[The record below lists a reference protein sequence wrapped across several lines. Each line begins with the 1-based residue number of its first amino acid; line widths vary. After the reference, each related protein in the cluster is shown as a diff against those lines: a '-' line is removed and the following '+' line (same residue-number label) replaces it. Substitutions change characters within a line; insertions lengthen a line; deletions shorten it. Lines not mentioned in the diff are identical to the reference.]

1 MRQELQD
8 WIGGKHPQSVLSAE
22 STVGKPTKVA
32 YLFSGQGAQYP
43 GMGKLLYETQP
54 VFQNTID
61 RCTRILEPMLELP
74 LKEVIFAAEND
85 AYQINETIYT
95 QPALF
100 VIEYALYEMLRECG
114 IRPSVVMG
122 HSVGE
127 YVAACVAGVFGLE
140 DGLRLIVARARLMA
154 ERTERGQMAAVF
166 GSEEAVA
173 SAIAGLEGELS
184 IAAFN
189 GPENVVISGRTSA
202 MERALAEL
210 IRQSVRF
217 KKLPVSHA
225 FHSPLMEP
233 MLPAFYQ
240 EAEKASFSSPIITM
254 ISNIDGKPIPSGA
267 VPNADYWRRHIRQAV
282 RFDSSIRSLA
292 AEGCDC
298 WLEIGPHPVLLA
310 MARQIVPDI
319 DALMLPTLRRQQPDW
334 APLTETLSALYS
346 RGWNINWKAFHA
358 GRSHTAVQLPTYPF
372 ERETFWIS
380 AESKASSASANPP
393 VAGYSDHPLLG
404 LRVDLPSSEGI
415 FIWQA
420 SLDMQRCS
428 FLLDHCIQG
437 SAIFPAT
444 AYIEMALAAAAE
456 TQPQETYVLIDL
468 SFHKPLL
475 LKRETRPVLQ
485 LWMRKG
491 SDGSFETR
499 IFSRD
504 ALIED
509 PEGAKSSWTLH
520 MTGTLTLRGLEKS
533 ETDLERFDL
542 SSIRSRCPEEID
554 GTAFYENQA
563 KKGNQWGPCFQG
575 VHTLWRGNG
584 EALSQIQI
592 PSQLEAG
599 LGEFNFIRLWRIF
612 AVMF

>member
-1 MRQELQD
+1 
-8 WIGGKHPQSVLSAE
+8 
-22 STVGKPTKVA
+22 
-32 YLFSGQGAQYP
+32 
-43 GMGKLLYETQP
+43 
-54 VFQNTID
+54 
-61 RCTRILEPMLELP
+61 
-74 LKEVIFAAEND
+74 
-85 AYQINETIYT
+85 
-95 QPALF
+95 
-100 VIEYALYEMLRECG
+100 
-114 IRPSVVMG
+114 
-122 HSVGE
+122 
-127 YVAACVAGVFGLE
+127 
-140 DGLRLIVARARLMA
+140 
-154 ERTERGQMAAVF
+154 
-166 GSEEAVA
+166 
-173 SAIAGLEGELS
+173 
-184 IAAFN
+184 
-189 GPENVVISGRTSA
+189 
-202 MERALAEL
+202 
-210 IRQSVRF
+210 
-217 KKLPVSHA
+217 
-225 FHSPLMEP
+225 
-233 MLPAFYQ
+233 
-240 EAEKASFSSPIITM
+240 
-254 ISNIDGKPIPSGA
+254 
-267 VPNADYWRRHIRQAV
+267 
-282 RFDSSIRSLA
+282 
-292 AEGCDC
+292 
-298 WLEIGPHPVLLA
+298 

-420 SLDMQRCS
+420 SLDMQRCFVPPRPLHS
-428 FLLDHCIQG
+428 GEL
-437 SAIFPAT
+437 AKIFPAT

-475 LKRETRPVLQ
+475 LKRETRQVLQ

-563 KKGNQWGPCFQG
+563 KKGNQWGPC
-575 VHTLWRGNG
+575 LRGDFTRSG
-584 EALSQIQI
+584 EAMAR
-592 PSQLEAG
+592 P
-599 LGEFNFIRLWRIF
+599 
-612 AVMF
+612 